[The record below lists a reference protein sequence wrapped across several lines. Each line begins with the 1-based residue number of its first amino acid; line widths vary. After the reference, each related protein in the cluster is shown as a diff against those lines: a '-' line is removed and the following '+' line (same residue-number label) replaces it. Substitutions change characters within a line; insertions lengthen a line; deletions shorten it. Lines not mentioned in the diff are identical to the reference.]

1 MLLVLPGVW
10 KAVQLFRDAGPDIH
24 ARTEV
29 LGAQLLCPWGGA
41 LGTASAALR
50 VCCAVDIARG
60 LESCTPSAKCSL
72 SKKTE
77 MPHQLITSFVWTRKV
92 TKQLPS
98 LLATSKLDYMDPL
111 KLQMAAGLHAFACT
125 HAHTHTHT
133 HTHVHPGLSSPMSPL
148 DYTSLTSF
156 PGFANN
162 LSGLSTA
169 AFPSNMGHLS
179 SDMQWGAGA
188 SQVCLTCGVA
198 DVQWVTC
205 MRSRGKPGVCV
216 TCSMGGMQWE
226 QGQAKWVL

>member
-1 MLLVLPGVW
+1 
-10 KAVQLFRDAGPDIH
+10 
-24 ARTEV
+24 
-29 LGAQLLCPWGGA
+29 
-41 LGTASAALR
+41 
-50 VCCAVDIARG
+50 
-60 LESCTPSAKCSL
+60 
-72 SKKTE
+72 

-111 KLQMAAGLHAFACT
+111 KLQMAA
-125 HAHTHTHT
+125 
-133 HTHVHPGLSSPMSPL
+133 GLSSPMSPL

-226 QGQAKWVL
+226 QGQAKWVLVVADVSEVVAGLWCEQGRVTKVEDLWELYGVGLECLSLGALAELAGQDARQCA